1 MAKMKARALV
11 DKAVDI
17 AKNHKTLYV
26 MGCFGAPL
34 TGGNVTR
41 YCSNHTYNKAA
52 DRTAMIK
59 AAANQSPPVYGFDCV
74 CLIKGILWGWSGNP
88 SATYGGAKYASNG
101 VQDIGADQ
109 TIKVCT
115 GVTTDFSSITL
126 GEAVWRSGHIGIYIG
141 DGLAVECT
149 PIWENKVQITAV
161 ANMGAKPGYNART
174 WTKHGKLPWVDYA
187 DEVNTAPTVKVTGT
201 ASTGSAADE
210 KTIWDFLKGKGLNDF
225 AVAGIM
231 GNIYAESG
239 LRSNNL
245 QNSYEKSLGH
255 TDATYTAAVD
265 NGSYSNFA
273 NDSAGYGLCQWT
285 YHTRKAALLKYAQA
299 AKKSIADLAT
309 QLAFMWDELQGYSKV
324 MATLKAATSVQEAS
338 NAFMVS
344 YENPADQSTSAK
356 AKRASY
362 GEKYYS
368 KYASTAPAKPSTGAS
383 AVATTLPDIGTEVDF
398 KGTKHFVS
406 SNSTN
411 PKSCKPG
418 RAKVTALAKN
428 GKHPVHLIRT
438 SGGGSTV
445 YGWVDLA
452 DISTA
457 PAAELRTH
465 KVVRGDTLW
474 GIAQKYLG
482 NGNRYKEI
490 MELNGLKSSTIY
502 AGQVFKIPAK

>member
-26 MGCFGAPL
+26 LGCFGAPL

-41 YCSNHTYNKAA
+41 YCNNYAYNKDA

-88 SATYGGAKYASNG
+88 SATYGGAKYTSNG
-101 VQDIGADQ
+101 VQDIDADQ

-126 GEAVWRSGHIGIYIG
+126 GEAVWCSGHIGIYIG

-149 PIWENKVQITAV
+149 PKWENKVQITAV
-161 ANMGAKPGYNART
+161 ANMGAKSGYNART
-174 WTKHGKLPWVDYA
+174 WTKHGKLPWVDYS
-187 DEVNTAPTVKVTGT
+187 DEVSATPTVKVTGT

-210 KTIWDFLKGKGLNDF
+210 KTIWNFLKGKGLNDF

-273 NDSAGYGLCQWT
+273 KDSAGYGLCQWT

-383 AVATTLPDIGTEVDF
+383 AA
-398 KGTKHFVS
+398 
-406 SNSTN
+406 
-411 PKSCKPG
+411 
-418 RAKVTALAKN
+418 
-428 GKHPVHLIRT
+428 
-438 SGGGSTV
+438 GGETV
-445 YGWVDLA
+445 YTVKRGDTLSQIAAKYGTTYQKLA
-452 DISTA
+452 AYNGISN
-457 PAAELRTH
+457 PNLIHVGQKIKIPGSAAELRTH

>member
-126 GEAVWRSGHIGIYIG
+126 GEAVWCSGHIGIYIG

-149 PIWENKVQITAV
+149 PKWENKVQITAV

-174 WTKHGKLPWVDYA
+174 WTKHGKLPWVDYS
-187 DEVNTAPTVKVTGT
+187 DEVG
-201 ASTGSAADE
+201 
-210 KTIWDFLKGKGLNDF
+210 
-225 AVAGIM
+225 
-231 GNIYAESG
+231 
-239 LRSNNL
+239 
-245 QNSYEKSLGH
+245 
-255 TDATYTAAVD
+255 
-265 NGSYSNFA
+265 
-273 NDSAGYGLCQWT
+273 
-285 YHTRKAALLKYAQA
+285 
-299 AKKSIADLAT
+299 
-309 QLAFMWDELQGYSKV
+309 
-324 MATLKAATSVQEAS
+324 
-338 NAFMVS
+338 
-344 YENPADQSTSAK
+344 
-356 AKRASY
+356 
-362 GEKYYS
+362 
-368 KYASTAPAKPSTGAS
+368 TAPAKPSTGAS
-383 AVATTLPDIGTEVDF
+383 TAATTLPDIGTEVDF

-418 RAKVTALAKN
+418 KAKVTALAKN

-445 YGWVDLA
+445 YGWVDLS
-452 DISTA
+452 DISTGS
-457 PAAELRTH
+457 AAELRTH
-465 KVVRGDTLW
+465 KVVKGDTLW

>member
-126 GEAVWRSGHIGIYIG
+126 GEAVWCSGHIGIYIG

-149 PIWENKVQITAV
+149 PRWENKVQITAV

-174 WTKHGKLPWVDYA
+174 WTKHGKLPWVDYS
-187 DEVNTAPTVKVTGT
+187 DEVSTAPAVKVTGT
-201 ASTGSAADE
+201 VSTGSAADE
-210 KTIWDFLKGKGLNDF
+210 KTIWNFLKGKGLNDF

-255 TDATYTAAVD
+255 TDAAYTAAVD

-273 NDSAGYGLCQWT
+273 KDCAGYGLCQWT

-383 AVATTLPDIGTEVDF
+383 AA
-398 KGTKHFVS
+398 
-406 SNSTN
+406 
-411 PKSCKPG
+411 
-418 RAKVTALAKN
+418 
-428 GKHPVHLIRT
+428 
-438 SGGGSTV
+438 GGETV
-445 YGWVDLA
+445 YTVKRGDTLSQIAAKYGTTYQKLA
-452 DISTA
+452 AYNGISN
-457 PAAELRTH
+457 PNLIHVGQKIKIPGSAAELRTH